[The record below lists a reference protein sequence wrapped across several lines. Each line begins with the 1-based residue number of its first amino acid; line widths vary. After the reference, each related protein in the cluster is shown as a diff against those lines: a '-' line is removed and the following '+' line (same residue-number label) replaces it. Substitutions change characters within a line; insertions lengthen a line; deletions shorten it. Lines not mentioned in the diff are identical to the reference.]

1 MKEQQPNLFDLYLN
15 QNGTTFAEWSEK
27 KQKSKLETIE
37 ELNKRPSNRH
47 LIQLIRNE
55 YPKYRIPNG
64 VLAPQL
70 ILDVAVEKNLLN
82 PEEELSEEMNLLM
95 GEISTMTDA
104 ENQYQLLMGNPWT
117 DDEMEEWEYYAE
129 RTENFEEAMNEILS
143 NLEKTISSREP

>member
-1 MKEQQPNLFDLYLN
+1 MKEQQPNLFDLYLEQN
-15 QNGTTFAEWSEK
+15 QTTFAEWSEK
-27 KQKSKLETIE
+27 KQKTKLETIE
-37 ELNKRPSNRH
+37 ELNRKPSNRH
-47 LIQLIRNE
+47 LIQLIKE
-55 YPKYRIPNG
+55 AYPKYQIPSG

-95 GEISTMTDA
+95 GEISMKTDA
-104 ENQYQLLMGNPWT
+104 EDQYQLLMGNPWT

-129 RTENFEEAMNEILS
+129 QTENFEKAVDEILS